1 MNRVPKLRFKEFT
14 DEWEEKRFDEL
25 VKKEKK
31 ITYGVVK
38 PGEFCDDGI
47 FLIKASDY
55 SKGWNLENLFKISR
69 ELDFSYKRSKVGE
82 GDILFTIV
90 GSVGNTAIV
99 PKYLENS
106 NITQQTARLSIDSN
120 FFSNIFIYNFLSTIP
135 NRKQTLNYLKEGVQ
149 PSINLSDL
157 EKFKIFIPNLQEQQ
171 KIANFLSNVDKKIS
185 ITEEK
190 LGLFNEY
197 KKGIM
202 QKIFNQELRFKDE
215 NGNEYPEWEEFTLG
229 QIGDTYNGL
238 TGKSADDFGKGKKYI
253 TYKNIFDNTKI
264 DTSILEFVEVKE
276 NEKQNKVE
284 YGDIFFTVSSET
296 PDEVGYTSV
305 LLDKINEDIYLNSF
319 CFGYRLKSKEDFY
332 PEFFRYVLRS
342 FSFREKIYIL
352 AQGSTRFNLS
362 KTEVLKIKLNLPCF
376 EEQQKISDF
385 LSAIDTKIEKISDE
399 LKNLKEFKKGLL
411 QQMFV

>member
-1 MNRVPKLRFKEFT
+1 MRNVPKLRFKEFT
-14 DEWEEKRFDEL
+14 DDLKEIKFKNFLKERKDIATDNEELYSLTIEKGVTPKEERYEREFLVNNEKEAYKIVLKNDFVYNPMNIRFGAVAQFTESKNVKVSKYYNIFYCNNCINSYFFEKFIKTKRMFDL
-25 VKKEKK
+25 YNKLATGSLNEKK
-31 ITYGVVK
+31 RLHFT
-38 PGEFCDDGI
+38 D
-47 FLIKASDY
+47 FLEIKQPFPS
-55 SKGWNLENLFKISR
+55 LE
-69 ELDFSYKRSKVGE
+69 E
-82 GDILFTIV
+82 
-90 GSVGNTAIV
+90 
-99 PKYLENS
+99 
-106 NITQQTARLSIDSN
+106 
-120 FFSNIFIYNFLSTIP
+120 
-135 NRKQTLNYLKEGVQ
+135 
-149 PSINLSDL
+149 
-157 EKFKIFIPNLQEQQ
+157 QE
-171 KIANFLSNVDKKIS
+171 KIADFLSNIDKKIS
-185 ITEEK
+185 ITEGK
-190 LGLFNEY
+190 LNLFNEY

-215 NGNEYPEWEEFTLG
+215 NGNDYPEWEEFTLG

-376 EEQQKISDF
+376 EEQQKIADF
-385 LSAIDTKIEKISDE
+385 LSAVDTKIEKISDE
-399 LKNLKEFKKGLL
+399 LENLKEFKKGLL
-411 QQMFV
+411 QQVFV